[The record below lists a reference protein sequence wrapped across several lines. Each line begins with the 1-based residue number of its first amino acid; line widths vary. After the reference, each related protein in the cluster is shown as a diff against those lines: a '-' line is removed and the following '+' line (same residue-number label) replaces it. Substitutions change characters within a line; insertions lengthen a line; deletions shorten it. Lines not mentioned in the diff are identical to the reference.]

1 MRSITGKTA
10 ERRLVGLAEAAEYA
24 SCSTH
29 TLRRRI
35 SEGSLRAYRMPGK
48 SRLIRIDLD
57 ELDAALRPIR
67 SSRRDIA

>member
-1 MRSITGKTA
+1 MRPTA
-10 ERRLVGLAEAAEYA
+10 AKAPERRLVGLAEAAEYA
-24 SCSTH
+24 ACSTH

-35 SEGSLRAYRMPGK
+35 SEGSLRAYRMPGT

-67 SSRRDIA
+67 SARR